1 MFWFVVTLKNKIGTN
16 QFLSMWYYMVDEN
29 RSPCFIDVF
38 FIHINDDLNKK
49 NKEGKFGCKYAFIT
63 PHCCH

>member
-16 QFLSMWYYMVDEN
+16 QFLSMWYYMWYYMVDEN

-49 NKEGKFGCKYAFIT
+49 
-63 PHCCH
+63 